1 MRGMFKPLTDMVLL
15 LGKRVDLFGALTIL
29 YAGFIFYLS
38 SLPTI
43 QAPLIVAIPS
53 FFKHVAE
60 YSVFG
65 FLLLASLRASNYDGK
80 EALILAVVVA
90 SLYGVTDEIHQ
101 YFVPGRFFSYTDV
114 LADFLGSLFAIVSK
128 PRIEKVRE
136 I

>member
-1 MRGMFKPLTDMVLL
+1 MFKPLHDIVLWL
-15 LGKRVDLFGALTIL
+15 EKRKSLAWSLTIL
-29 YAGFIFYLS
+29 YASFIFYLS

-53 FFKHVAE
+53 FLKHVAE

-101 YFVPGRFFSYTDV
+101 YFVPGRFFSYTDM